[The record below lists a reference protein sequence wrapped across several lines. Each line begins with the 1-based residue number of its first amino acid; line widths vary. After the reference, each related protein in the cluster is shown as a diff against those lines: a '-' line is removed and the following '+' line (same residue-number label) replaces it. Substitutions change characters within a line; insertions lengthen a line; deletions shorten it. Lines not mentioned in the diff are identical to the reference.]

1 MSERLPSSAARS
13 SGPAAAGPVPGAR
26 RLLLLRY
33 GEIGLKGKNR
43 PGFERQLRLRVEEA
57 LARAGFGDVEV
68 AWRNGRLLV
77 GSPAE
82 EEARAAVERA
92 LGRVFGIVS
101 LSPVWG
107 VPPAPEAIEGAALA
121 ALEEALA
128 EAASRGR
135 PARTFKVEARRV
147 DKRFPLGSLE
157 MNARLGGFLHR
168 AHPELGVD
176 VHAPDVRVQ
185 VEVREREAYAFA
197 LTLPGPGGLPLGS
210 SGRAVL
216 LLSGGIDSPVAGWM
230 AMRRGIEI
238 EAVHFESFPYTSE
251 QAREKVLE
259 LARILA
265 GWSGEMTV
273 HVVHFT
279 DIQTAIYREA
289 PAELGVILMR
299 RAMFR
304 LAEELARRRG
314 ALGTVTGENVGQVA
328 SQTLE
333 SMGVINRVTTLPVLR
348 PLITMDKSQIIEEAR
363 RIGTY
368 ETSILP
374 YADCCSLFVPAHP
387 ATRPRLAEVEG
398 AEARIDWERL
408 LPEALER
415 TVAVSVRP

>member
-1 MSERLPSSAARS
+1 MR
-13 SGPAAAGPVPGAR
+13 R

-43 PGFERQLRLRVEEA
+43 PGFEHQLRRQVAAA
-57 LARAGFGDVEV
+57 LARTGVQGVEV

-77 GSPAE
+77 VPPPGQ
-82 EEARAAVERA
+82 EAWERVEQA

-101 LSPVWG
+101 FSPALG
-107 VPPAPEAIEGAALA
+107 VEPERGALEEAALT
-121 ALEEALA
+121 ALEEALREA
-128 EAASRGR
+128 EARGR
-135 PARTFKVEARRV
+135 PARSFKVEARRV

-157 MNARLGGFLHR
+157 MNALLGALLHER
-168 AHPELGVD
+168 HPELQVD
-176 VHAPDVRVQ
+176 VHTPDVRVQ
-185 VEVREREAYAFA
+185 VEVREREAYVFA
-197 LTLPGPGGLPLGS
+197 LTLPGPGGLPLGA
-210 SGRAVL
+210 SGRAML

>member
-1 MSERLPSSAARS
+1 MSGRLHDPSAAP
-13 SGPAAAGPVPGAR
+13 GGPVAGGLPGGR

-43 PGFERQLRLRVEEA
+43 PAFERQLRRRVEEA
-57 LARAGFGDVEV
+57 LERAGFTGLEV
-68 AWRNGRLLV
+68 SWRNGRLLV
-77 GSPAE
+77 APPPAE
-82 EEARAAVERA
+82 AERTAVERA
-92 LGRVFGIVS
+92 LSRVFGVVS

-107 VPPAPEAIEGAALA
+107 VPPEPETIQAAALA

-128 EAASRGR
+128 AAASSGR

-157 MNARLGGFLHR
+157 MNARLGGFLHA

-176 VHAPDVRVQ
+176 VHRPDVRVQ
-185 VEVREREAYAFA
+185 VEVRDREAYAFA
-197 LTLPGPGGLPLGS
+197 LTVPGPGGLPLGS
-210 SGRAVL
+210 SGRAML

-238 EAVHFESFPYTSE
+238 EPVHFESFPYTSE
-251 QAREKVLE
+251 RAQEKVLE

-265 GWSGEMTV
+265 GWSGGLTV
-273 HVVHFT
+273 HLVHFT
-279 DIQTAIYREA
+279 EIQTAIYREA

-304 LAEELARRRG
+304 LAEALARRRG
-314 ALGTVTGENVGQVA
+314 ALATVTGENVGQVA

-333 SMGVINRVTTLPVLR
+333 SLAVINRVTTLPVLR
-348 PLITMDKSQIIEEAR
+348 PLITMDKSAIVEEAR

-374 YADCCSLFVPAHP
+374 YADCCTLFVPAHP
-387 ATRPRLAEVEG
+387 ATRPRAEEVEE

-408 LPEALER
+408 LPEALEGSR
-415 TVAVSVRP
+415 TLSVRP